1 MEKERPMNQLSSL
14 LHEIQTTFLELHTA
28 KEDLFWSVKM
38 GLKEAQGDGPKKLS
52 EAEIQLNRFLQN
64 PENLRR
70 LRELEDEATTEEQ
83 QSILEGWISMFA
95 ANVIEDPKGQALS
108 EDIVHMER
116 ELAQK
121 RGGMKLGWTH
131 PETGEFHP
139 ASSVQLSL
147 MMRTD
152 PDEPKRKAAFEGL
165 RSIEDFVLEAGFLD
179 IVAKRNELARLLGHE
194 DYYAWRVHVVERM
207 SKKDI
212 FDRLDDLADR
222 TADFAK
228 ASLVDFARQHGES
241 ALEPW
246 NFLYLRAGQLTE
258 ELDPYFSFGSS
269 LERWGRSFAA
279 MGIQYRQATL
289 TLDLLDR
296 KGKYENGFMH
306 GPELAYFQED
316 GSWNPARIN
325 FTANAVAGQVGGG
338 LRAIRTLFHEGG
350 HAAHFSNILAKAPC
364 FSHEFAPTSVAYAE
378 TQSMFLDS
386 LLGDAD
392 WRRRY
397 AKDKDGNAIPVEL
410 IEKAIREQQPFRG
423 WAIRSMVTVPFAERA
438 MYEMSDEE
446 RTPENVLNAFRKIER
461 DLQGLNAGV
470 RPVLSVP
477 HLLAGEASA
486 YYHGY
491 VLAEMAVYQ
500 TRAFFEKRDGYLTD
514 NPNIGPALAEHY
526 WAPGN
531 AASFL
536 GTIESLTGE
545 SFSADSLVNSCNM
558 TVDEA
563 IAKAHAS
570 IEKLK
575 DIPAFEGEVDLDAN
589 LCVVHGDTLVAGG
602 EDVSFNKAAAQF
614 ETWIEKQEA
623 PAA

>member
-1 MEKERPMNQLSSL
+1 MSRLSTML
-14 LHEIQTTFLELHTA
+14 KDIQSTFLELHTT

-38 GLKEAQGDGPKKLS
+38 GLAEAEEKGAEQLS
-52 EAEIQLNRFLQN
+52 EAEIQLNRFLQD
-64 PENLRR
+64 PERLKA
-70 LRELEDEATTEEQ
+70 LRELEGEAETEEEKT
-83 QSILEGWISMFA
+83 ILEGWISMFA
-95 ANVIEDPKGQALS
+95 ANVIEDPKGRALS
-108 EDIVHMER
+108 EEIVHLER
-116 ELAQK
+116 DLAKK
-121 RGGMKLGWTH
+121 RGSMKLGWVD
-131 PETGEFHP
+131 PETGDFQP

-152 PDEPKRKAAFEGL
+152 PDEAKRKAAFEGL
-165 RSIEDFVLEAGFLD
+165 RSIETFVLEAGFLD
-179 IVAKRNELARLLGHE
+179 IVAKRNELARLLGYE
-194 DYYAWRVHVVERM
+194 DYYAWRVDVVERM

-212 FDRLDDLADR
+212 FDRLDDLAAR
-222 TADFAK
+222 TAEHAQ
-228 ASLVDFARQHGES
+228 ASLAEFAEANGES
-241 ALEPW
+241 SLEPW
-246 NFLYLRAGQLTE
+246 NFLFLRAGQLTE

-279 MGIQYRQATL
+279 MGIKYRQATL

-306 GPELAYFQED
+306 GPELSYYRHD

-397 AKDKDGNAIPVEL
+397 AKDKDGNAMPVAL

-423 WAIRSMVTVPFAERA
+423 WAVRSMVTVPFAERA

-446 RTPENVLNAFRKIER
+446 RTPENVLATFRKIECE
-461 DLQGLNAGV
+461 LQGLKAGV

-500 TRAFFEKRDGYLTD
+500 TRAYFEQKDGYLTD

-531 AASFL
+531 AATFL
-536 GTIESLTGE
+536 GTIESLTGKA
-545 SFSADSLVNSCNM
+545 FSADALVDSCN
-558 TVDEA
+558 TSVDDA
-563 IAKAHAS
+563 INKAHAAMA
-570 IEKLK
+570 KLPE
-575 DIPAFEGEVDLDAN
+575 IPAFEGSIDLDAN
-589 LCVVHGDTLVAGG
+589 LRVIHGDTNVAGG
-602 EDVSFNKAAAQF
+602 ENIPFEAAAEDFQS
-614 ETWIEKQEA
+614 WIATLEA